1 MVQDCVVGRST
12 VAATLDDLDGLW
24 RSVVRR
30 SVG

>member
-1 MVQDCVVGRST
+1 MVQDCVVGHRT
-12 VAATLDDLDGLW
+12 VAATLDDLDELW